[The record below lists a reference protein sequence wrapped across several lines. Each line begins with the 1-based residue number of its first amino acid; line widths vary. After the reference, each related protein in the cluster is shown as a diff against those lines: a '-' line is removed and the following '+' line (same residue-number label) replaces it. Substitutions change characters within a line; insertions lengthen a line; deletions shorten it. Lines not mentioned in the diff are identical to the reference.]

1 MKRYFI
7 VEEFFGIKVYDSKL
21 KKEYYFDKNDAV
33 NIKKML
39 SGEFNYI
46 NNNVK
51 ENQLSVPLKISMNM
65 TKKCNLRCIQC
76 FSNSGKQLSN
86 ELTTTDIMNLFD
98 EMSRNGTF
106 YICLG
111 GGDPF
116 TRNDLFDILEY
127 GKEKQLAISIVSN
140 GLLLNKEIIEKLN
153 NVDLDYLWISFEGMK
168 SNHER
173 LRGIGTF
180 EKALGSLKL
189 LKKYYN
195 GKTALRMSINKY
207 NIDDIEG
214 LLKIAEEY
222 DINLIRYTP
231 LLSFGRAKGKDLIL
245 NQDEYIKFL
254 YKMQELKSDKVQLVY
269 PNQSSNKIWV
279 GSNGFGCHCGKE
291 AVWIDEIGNYS
302 PCIFWGNEYNIGNI
316 KKDSY
321 ISLWNKSLEIS
332 KVDGNT
338 VCETCSNYKLCR
350 GGCRAR
356 SLYMFGN
363 LNEVDP
369 LCPLK
374 RNLIRK

>member
-111 GGDPF
+111 GGEPF

-338 VCETCSNYKLCR
+338 VCETCFNYKLCR